1 MPITQEEAVAG
12 LHILVAVAQADGK
25 LHDEEKKALE
35 SAISEVGLTD
45 VVGAGD
51 LFDDAFDLDEQI
63 ALLRSPDARDATFR
77 SAYSLAYADGE
88 CSHEEREL
96 LDKLKGKLGIPT
108 QREEELRKLFSD
120 LVESNDGKKSFFVKI
135 DDPAER
141 TKAVR
146 SETLKCSV
154 VSAVL
159 GAFPFPGLAILTDLA
174 VLYLQISL
182 VRDIGAM
189 HGQAV
194 DKTRARGLLAGVGV
208 GTTARLAV
216 SNLAKLLPGWG
227 SVVGATT
234 SFASTY
240 GVGLAFDKHFAAG
253 LDEAALAEEFK
264 KAKDEGKKEY
274 EAQKATIEEKGKA
287 KKDELAELAEQRKSG
302 ILSDEDFQERVSRI

>member
-1 MPITQEEAVAG
+1 MSITQEEAVAG
-12 LHILVAVAQADGK
+12 LHVLVAVAQADGT

-35 SAISEVGLTD
+35 AAIAEVGLAE

-51 LFDDAFDLDEQI
+51 LFQDAFDIDEQI
-63 ALLRSPDARDATFR
+63 ALLRSPDARDETFR

-88 CSHEEREL
+88 CSPEERAL
-96 LDKLKGKLGIPT
+96 LDVLREKLGIPT
-108 QREEELRKLFSD
+108 AREEELKKLFSD
-120 LVESNDGKKSFFVKI
+120 LVDSKDGKKSFFDKI

-189 HGQAV
+189 HGQTI
-194 DKTRARGLLAGVGV
+194 DKSRARGLLAGVGV

-240 GVGLAFDKHFAAG
+240 GVGVAFDKHFNAG
-253 LDEAALAEEFK
+253 LDDSALAEEFK

-274 EAQKATIEEKGKA
+274 EAQKATIEEKGKQ
-287 KKDELAELAEQRKSG
+287 KKEELAVLAEQRKSG
-302 ILSDEDFQERVSRI
+302 IISDEDFQERVSRI

>member
-1 MPITQEEAVAG
+1 MSITQEEAVAG

-25 LHDEEKKALE
+25 LHDEERKALE
-35 SAISEVGLTD
+35 SALGEVGLAD
-45 VVGAGD
+45 VVNATD
-51 LFDDAFDLDEQI
+51 LFDDAFDVDEQI
-63 ALLRSPDARDATFR
+63 ALLKSPDARDETFR
-77 SAYSLAYADGE
+77 SAYSLAYADGD
-88 CSHEEREL
+88 CSKEERAL
-96 LDKLKGKLGIPT
+96 LDQLKVKLGIPT
-108 QREEELRKLFSD
+108 AREEELRKLFSD
-120 LVESNDGKKSFFVKI
+120 LVATKSGKASFFTRI
-135 DDPAER
+135 EDPAER

-146 SETLKCSV
+146 SETMKCSV

-189 HGQAV
+189 HGQTV
-194 DKTRARGLLAGVGV
+194 DKARARGLLAGVGV

-240 GVGLAFDKHFAAG
+240 AVGVAFDKHFSAG
-253 LDEAALAEEFK
+253 LDDSALAEEFA

-287 KKDELAELAEQRKSG
+287 KKQELAELAEQRKSG
-302 ILSDEDFQERVSRI
+302 VISDEEFQERVSRI